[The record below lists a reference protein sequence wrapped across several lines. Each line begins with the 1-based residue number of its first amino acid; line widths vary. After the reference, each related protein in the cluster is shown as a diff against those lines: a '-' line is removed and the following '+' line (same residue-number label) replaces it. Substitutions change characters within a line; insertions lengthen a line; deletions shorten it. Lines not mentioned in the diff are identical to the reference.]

1 MHTVDEKDFML
12 LQRIG
17 AAKQQLEEAQ
27 TFLHVHKANEPEI
40 VGVAVCVNSALQ
52 LLKDGGQIGSTE
64 EAL

>member
-17 AAKQQLEEAQ
+17 AANQHLQMAQ
-27 TFLHVHKANEPEI
+27 TFMLMLGSDEPEAK
-40 VGVAVCVNSALQ
+40 VVAQNISDAMD
-52 LLKDGGQIGSTE
+52 LLSGGGQVGSTE